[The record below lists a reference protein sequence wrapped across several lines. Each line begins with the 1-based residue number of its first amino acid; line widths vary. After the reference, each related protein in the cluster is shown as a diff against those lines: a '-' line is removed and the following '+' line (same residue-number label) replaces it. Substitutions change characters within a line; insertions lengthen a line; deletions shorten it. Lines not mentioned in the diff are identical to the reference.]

1 MTIAEYLIAHKGEL
15 KVTNLVFLRRPGEI
29 LLAMKKRGFGAGRWN
44 GPGGKLQAGETSEVS
59 AAREVHEEIGVVTGK
74 LAEVA
79 TLKFYFED
87 DPTDPLQNIICHV
100 YVCNEWEGEPS
111 ESEEMA
117 PRWFGLRAIPYSEMW
132 PDDEFWLPQVLAGE
146 YVEAEFLFGAGDVV
160 RDMRVHSTRH

>member
-1 MTIAEYLIAHKGEL
+1 MTISEYTSVCTSEL
-15 KVTNLVFLRRPGEI
+15 KPTNLVFLRRQGQL

-44 GPGGKLQAGETSEVS
+44 GAGGKLETGETSAQS
-59 AAREVHEEIGVVTGK
+59 AARETREEIGVITGK
-74 LAEVA
+74 LIEVA
-79 TLKFYFED
+79 VLKFYFED
-87 DPTDPLQNIICHV
+87 DPNDPVQNIICHV

-146 YVEAEFLFGAGDVV
+146 YVEAEFLFGVGDVV